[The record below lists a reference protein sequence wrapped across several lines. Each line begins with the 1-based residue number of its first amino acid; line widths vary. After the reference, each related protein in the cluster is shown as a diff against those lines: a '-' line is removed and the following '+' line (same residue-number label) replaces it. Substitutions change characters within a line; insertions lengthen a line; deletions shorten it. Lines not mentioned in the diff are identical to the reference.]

1 MLIAHGITLVGHVV
15 PTLALTLMLEPAT
28 AVLSGFAA
36 FVLTT
41 FRLTSLIRETK
52 KNRWITRLVDEP
64 VLAHW
69 CASILSMLLFSV
81 VSPVVLVTVAW
92 WIKAVPLGTALVW
105 TALSVYALSAALCVW
120 GVAVRRRW
128 VQTSLIEIPIPGL
141 AEEFDGYR
149 IVQLSDLHI
158 GNFDTRARGFEW
170 ARHAN
175 RLDPDLVAVTG
186 DLVTLG
192 TRFYEDVGDVLGEL
206 RAKDGVF
213 VSMGNHDQWDPETFC
228 RVIESKGPSVL
239 RNEHRVVRRGRAE
252 LVVAGLDDWSTDRD
266 DIDRTLAE
274 RPEGAPT
281 VLLSHYPEFFEEAAR
296 RDVDLVLSGHTHG
309 GQIGVPFSAGR
320 ITLSKFA
327 RQRPPGLHVRGRS
340 RLYVHAG
347 LGTTGPPLRLGVAPE
362 IAVFVLRRA

>member
-1 MLIAHGITLVGHVV
+1 MLIAHAMTLAAHAV
-15 PTLALTLMLEPAT
+15 PTVAAMVVLEPVS
-28 AVLSGFAA
+28 AVIAGVAA
-36 FVLTT
+36 FVFTT
-41 FRLTSLIRETK
+41 LRLTNLIRESK
-52 KNRWITRLVDEP
+52 RNRWITRLIDEP

-69 CASILSMLLFSV
+69 CASILATLLFV
-81 VSPVVLVTVAW
+81 AVSPVVLIASASGLH
-92 WIKAVPLGTALVW
+92 AVPAATAMPW
-105 TALSVYALSAALCVW
+105 TALSVYSLSAVLCGW
-120 GVAVRRRW
+120 GVAIRRRW
-128 VQTSLIEIPIPGL
+128 VRTSLVEIPIAGL
-141 AEEFDGYR
+141 AEELDGYR

-158 GNFDTRARGFEW
+158 GNFDTRARGFKW

-186 DLVTLG
+186 DLVTVG
-192 TRFYEDVGDVLGEL
+192 TGFYEDVGDVLGEL

-228 RVIESKGPSVL
+228 RVIESKGPRVL
-239 RNEHRVVRRGRAE
+239 RNEHQVVRRGNAE

-266 DIDRTLAE
+266 DIERTLAE

-320 ITLSKFA
+320 MTLSRFA
-327 RQRPPGLHVRGRS
+327 RQLSQGLHQRGRS

-347 LGTTGPPLRLGVAPE
+347 LGTSGPPMRLGVAPE

>member
-1 MLIAHGITLVGHVV
+1 LV
-15 PTLALTLMLEPAT
+15 
-28 AVLSGFAA
+28 
-36 FVLTT
+36 
-41 FRLTSLIRETK
+41 
-52 KNRWITRLVDEP
+52 
-64 VLAHW
+64 
-69 CASILSMLLFSV
+69 
-81 VSPVVLVTVAW
+81 
-92 WIKAVPLGTALVW
+92 
-105 TALSVYALSAALCVW
+105 
-120 GVAVRRRW
+120 
-128 VQTSLIEIPIPGL
+128 EIPIAGL
-141 AEEFDGYR
+141 AEELDGYR

-228 RVIESKGPSVL
+228 RVIESKGPRVL
-239 RNEHRVVRRGRAE
+239 RNEHRIVRRGSAE

-266 DIDRTLAE
+266 DLDRTLAE

-309 GQIGVPFSAGR
+309 GQIGVPFAGR
-320 ITLSKFA
+320 MTLSRFA
-327 RQRPPGLHVRGRS
+327 RQRAAGLHERGRS

-347 LGTTGPPLRLGVAPE
+347 LGTTGPPMRLGVPPE

>member
-1 MLIAHGITLVGHVV
+1 MLVAHGITLAAHAV
-15 PTLALTLMLEPAT
+15 PTVGAMVVLEPTT
-28 AVLSGFAA
+28 AVVAGIAA
-36 FVLTT
+36 FLLTT
-41 FRLTSLIRETK
+41 LRLANLIRETK

-69 CASILSMLLFSV
+69 CASILATLLFLV
-81 VSPVVLVTVAW
+81 VSPAVVLAFALG
-92 WIKAVPLGTALVW
+92 IHAVPPGTSMVW
-105 TALSVYALSAALCVW
+105 TALLVYSLSAVLCGW
-120 GVAVRRRW
+120 GVTVRRRW
-128 VQTSLIEIPIPGL
+128 VRTSLVEIPIAGL
-141 AEEFDGYR
+141 AEELDGYR

-158 GNFDTRARGFEW
+158 GNFDTRARGFKW
-170 ARHAN
+170 AHHAN

-213 VSMGNHDQWDPETFC
+213 VSMGNHDQWDPDTFC
-228 RVIESKGPSVL
+228 RVIESKGPRVL
-239 RNEHRVVRRGRAE
+239 RNEHRIVRRGRAE

-266 DIDRTLAE
+266 DLERTLAA

-320 ITLSKFA
+320 MTLSRFA
-327 RQRPPGLHVRGRS
+327 RQHAPGLHERGRS

-347 LGTTGPPLRLGVAPE
+347 LGTTGPPMRLGVAPE

>member
-1 MLIAHGITLVGHVV
+1 MLVAHAITLVAQVV
-15 PTLALTLMLEPAT
+15 PTVALMLVLEPGR
-28 AVLSGFAA
+28 AVMVGFAA
-36 FVLTT
+36 FALTT
-41 FRLTSLIRETK
+41 LRLKNLIHETK
-52 KNRWITRLVDEP
+52 RNRWITRLVDEP

-69 CASILSMLLFSV
+69 CASILATLLFLV
-81 VSPVVLVTVAW
+81 LSPVVLIASWAVAVSMGSALAW
-92 WIKAVPLGTALVW
+92 TALV
-105 TALSVYALSAALCVW
+105 VYTLSAALCGW
-120 GVAVRRRW
+120 GVAIRRRW
-128 VQTSLIEIPIPGL
+128 VRTSLVEIPISGL

-158 GNFDTRARGFEW
+158 GNFDTRARGFKW

-175 RLDPDLVAVTG
+175 RLAPDLVAVTG
-186 DLVTLG
+186 DLVTVG
-192 TRFYEDVGDVLGEL
+192 TRFYEDVGDILGEL

-239 RNEHRVVRRGRAE
+239 RNEHRVVRRGSAE

-320 ITLSKFA
+320 FTLSKFA
-327 RQRPPGLHVRGRS
+327 RQRAHGLHERGRS

-347 LGTTGPPLRLGVAPE
+347 LGTTGPPMRLGVAPE
-362 IAVFVLRRA
+362 IAVFVLRRV